1 MIDFLITRHWQ
12 QHFGSLDLK
21 QTDHTPVV
29 LPYSVSARLLASTP
43 VCFFCFYGHLLQQ
56 LLVKRFTLHLLF
68 QPFSFVS
75 HTQYFSCSLHCLITP
90 PFPTWSL
97 STPLKTNS
105 FDGESPWRILNFFF
119 YCFYVFILV
128 CFWMWNSLSDVICAI
143 RMSQNEYSYHIKSS
157 MSPLLFSPLLPF
169 LFHIPPLTVTC
180 KKTKWWRNLSQWTHT
195 NFA

>member
-12 QHFGSLDLK
+12 QQFGSLDLK

-43 VCFFCFYGHLLQQ
+43 VCFFSFYGHLLQQ
-56 LLVKRFTLHLLF
+56 LLVKRFTPLLSLLPFTLSIFYSNHFLLF
-68 QPFSFVS
+68 LARSTFPFIVS
-75 HTQYFSCSLHCLITP
+75 YITP

-105 FDGESPWRILNFFF
+105 FDGESPWRILNFIFF

-128 CFWMWNSLSDVICAI
+128 CFWL
-143 RMSQNEYSYHIKSS
+143 
-157 MSPLLFSPLLPF
+157 
-169 LFHIPPLTVTC
+169 
-180 KKTKWWRNLSQWTHT
+180 
-195 NFA
+195 

>member
-12 QHFGSLDLK
+12 QQFGSLDLK

-43 VCFFCFYGHLLQQ
+43 VCFFSFYGHLLQQ
-56 LLVKRFTLHLLF
+56 LLVKRFTPLLSLLPFTLSIFYSNHFLLF
-68 QPFSFVS
+68 LTRSTFLVPFIVSF
-75 HTQYFSCSLHCLITP
+75 ITP

-119 YCFYVFILV
+119 TVFTSLFLCVSGCETLFLMSSVLSEWVRISIHIILNPV
-128 CFWMWNSLSDVICAI
+128 CPLSFFLLSSINSDL
-143 RMSQNEYSYHIKSS
+143 QKE
-157 MSPLLFSPLLPF
+157 
-169 LFHIPPLTVTC
+169 
-180 KKTKWWRNLSQWTHT
+180 
-195 NFA
+195 

>member
-12 QHFGSLDLK
+12 QQFGSLDLK

-105 FDGESPWRILNFFF
+105 FDGENPWRILNFFF
-119 YCFYVFILV
+119 FTVFT
-128 CFWMWNSLSDVICAI
+128 SLFLCVSGCETLFLMSSVLSEWV
-143 RMSQNEYSYHIKSS
+143 RMSIHIILNPVCPLSFFLLSS
-157 MSPLLFSPLLPF
+157 HFFFTF
-169 LFHIPPLTVTC
+169 LH
-180 KKTKWWRNLSQWTHT
+180 
-195 NFA
+195 